1 MKYLI
6 VLLLCFTAFSQE
18 IVSTTQYNKLIDQA
32 EAEYEVTV
40 AKAKKARDAKIK
52 KVMYQY
58 TVALKTARKKA
69 MMAGDL
75 EKANKIDKEIKALEA
90 MLSDKPQ
97 KVVEAKA
104 PKMPEQIYNRVY
116 NWSSSME
123 CHFLPNGSFMAGKR
137 GRLAFR
143 KYGSWEYDNGIFI
156 VRYEGRTARYKF
168 ADDLSYYQGMDA
180 KGVLN
185 PAKASFRG
193 KLNTDNKVQN

>member
-32 EAEYEVTV
+32 ESQYKADVE
-40 AKAKKARDAKIK
+40 KAKKVRDAKIK

-58 TVALKTARKKA
+58 TIALKAAKKKA
-69 MMAGDL
+69 MQAEDL

-90 MLSDKPQ
+90 MLSGKPQ
-97 KVVEAKA
+97 KAVKA
-104 PKMPEQIYNRVY
+104 EPPKLPDQIYSRVY

-123 CHFLPNGSFMAGKR
+123 CHFLPDGSFMAGKR

-156 VRYEGRTARYKF
+156 VRYEGRTVRYKF
-168 ADDLSYYQGMDA
+168 ADDLSYYQGVDI
-180 KGVLN
+180 KGVVN
-185 PAKASFRG
+185 PNKAPFRG
-193 KLNTDNKVQN
+193 NLKTEIKN